1 MWQDVSRKKFGC
13 SRPPTASGRRL
24 ARWYSSSSASSPSSG
39 RSNQCHRRHM
49 DRLVVARMY
58 WHTGVDRATRLARF
72 PVPLCTVQLGL
83 WRSCAPEVHFCFV
96 FGPCTITWWREGRA
110 PRRRVCIGIGGCA
123 RAEHSVMY
131 LMVAP
136 CELRCDVTLNSHLHR
151 VYFDRRGCIW
161 LQMSRVPLVS
171 GISLQDFGIAFAF
184 RSAFG
189 LFFRGARRHPEILT
203 HKNKTVASAP
213 RHMSVSGQ
221 LQDGLAPA
229 VR

>member
-1 MWQDVSRKKFGC
+1 MRGKAESQARQALVRGSSRRSSRRWRRCRRRASWTWQ
-13 SRPPTASGRRL
+13 
-24 ARWYSSSSASSPSSG
+24 SSG
-39 RSNQCHRRHM
+39 SFDSTSGSTQCHRRHM

-96 FGPCTITWWREGRA
+96 FGPCAITWWREGRA

-151 VYFDRRGCIW
+151 VCFDRRGCIW

-171 GISLQDFGIAFAF
+171 GISGLRYRF
-184 RSAFG
+184 R
-189 LFFRGARRHPEILT
+189 
-203 HKNKTVASAP
+203 
-213 RHMSVSGQ
+213 VSGAFFSRR
-221 LQDGLAPA
+221 APTSRNPHA
-229 VR
+229 